1 MVKDRTG
8 QEGRGLNW
16 TGQGGRG
23 LNWTGQG
30 GRGLNW
36 TGQHLSFQNNS
47 AIFYSAL
54 LYIIL
59 HYTTILYFTSLS
71 FTSLSFSVPSPP
83 LLSYSLFLL
92 TLLSTMLSLPFLCN
106 FSSSILALA

>member
-1 MVKDRTG
+1 MVKDMTG
-8 QEGRGLNW
+8 QE
-16 TGQGGRG
+16 GRG

-36 TGQHLSFQNNS
+36 TGQHLSFQNNP

-59 HYTTILYFTSLS
+59 HYTTLLH